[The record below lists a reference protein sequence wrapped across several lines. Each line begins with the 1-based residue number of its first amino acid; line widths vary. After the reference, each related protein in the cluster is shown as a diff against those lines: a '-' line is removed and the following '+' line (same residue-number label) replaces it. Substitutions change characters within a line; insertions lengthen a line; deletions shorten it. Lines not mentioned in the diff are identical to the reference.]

1 MLTKI
6 KKIFSALSRSERIIV
21 VIALVVFVISAFTLG
36 NILLD
41 KITRVVPAYGGSYT
55 EGAVGQPSFVNPVI
69 AASDIDK
76 SLVRMVFSKIE
87 DIAEKIEPEEAG
99 RVWRVRLKDGL
110 LWHDGKKLT
119 SDDVLF
125 TVQKIQDADSRS
137 PLLRSWEGILTRRIS
152 ERELQFNLGVPYAFF
167 ETNLKNLYILPKH
180 LFENIP
186 VANWRI
192 SELNLQPIGSG
203 PYRFESN
210 QVKSEGFITTY
221 DLNANTDARDFLPF
235 ISNFTFK
242 FFPTKEE
249 LLNAFNAGRIDGMA
263 GLDVGEQRGIQRP
276 YSLVEFSL
284 PSYYAVFLNSNQN
297 IALKET
303 AVRKAL
309 SFAVDKAELV
319 ARIFENEADIVNGP
333 IPPASPYYSDTAPS
347 AASADQAI
355 QILEEAGWTLNESGI
370 REKTIKASQV
380 QLELSLSYPGVPF
393 LKATAEA
400 LVAAW
405 KRIGAEVRVNEI
417 PLDQIVDGTIKNR
430 DYQMILFGNAL
441 NASTD
446 LSPFWHSSERFH
458 PGLNLS
464 LYSNK
469 EVDRLLEEI
478 RQGLQ
483 GEKQRDAFTELQTSI
498 TEDYPAIFLYSPHYL
513 YATNRD
519 LKGISGGLIGEPA
532 DRFLDTRNWHLKT
545 KRIIRS

>member
-6 KKIFSALSRSERIIV
+6 KKIFSALSRSERTV
-21 VIALVVFVISAFTLG
+21 VFVALIVFVISALILG

-41 KITRVVPAYGGSYT
+41 KITRVVPAYGGTYT
-55 EGAVGQPSFVNPVI
+55 EGAVAQPSFVNPVI
-69 AASDIDK
+69 ASSDIDK

-99 RVWRVRLKDGL
+99 RVWKVRLKEGI
-110 LWHDGKKLT
+110 LWHDGEKLT

-137 PLLRSWEGILTRRIS
+137 PLLKSWEGILVRRIS

-192 SELNLQPIGSG
+192 SELNLKPIGSG

-210 QVKSEGFITTY
+210 QIKSEGFITAY
-221 DLNANTDARDFLPF
+221 NLKANADAHDLTPF
-235 ISNFTFK
+235 ITNFTFQ
-242 FFPTKEE
+242 FFSTKEE

-263 GLDVGEQRGIQRP
+263 GIDTEARKGILRP
-276 YSLVEFSL
+276 YNLVEFSL

-309 SFAVDKAELV
+309 SFAVNKTELV
-319 ARIFENEADIVNGP
+319 GRIFENEADVVNGP
-333 IPPASPYYSDTAPS
+333 IPPASPYYADITSN
-347 AASADQAI
+347 AASADQAV
-355 QILEEAGWTLNESGI
+355 QILEDAGWTIGESGT
-370 REKTIKASQV
+370 REKKIKQSQV
-380 QLELSLSYPGVPF
+380 RLELTLSYPDVPF
-393 LKATAEA
+393 LKTTAEA
-400 LVAAW
+400 LASGW
-405 KRIGAEVRVNEI
+405 KGIGADIHLNEI
-417 PLDQIVDGTIKNR
+417 PLEQIVNETIKNR

-469 EVDRLLEEI
+469 DVDRLLEEI
-478 RQGLQ
+478 RQGVD
-483 GEKQRDAFTELQTSI
+483 GEKQRDAFAKLQTLI
-498 TEDYPAIFLYSPHYL
+498 ADDYPAIFLYSPHYL
-513 YATNRD
+513 YAASRD

-532 DRFLDTRNWHLKT
+532 DRFLDAHNWHLKV
-545 KRIIRS
+545 KRIIR